1 MHTKCS
7 VSQQIINL
15 KSKNIKFNIINEQS
29 AIQYLTHH
37 TYYFK
42 LKSFAKSFE
51 YNEVKNV
58 YINLD
63 FAYLVELSKLD
74 MYLREYIIKL
84 SLDTEHFLKVKLIND
99 LTHNDKED
107 GYHIIDK
114 LFAKYPYIKQ
124 NINHKKN
131 DSACADLIHK
141 YQNNWAIWNIVEV
154 LSFGDFIK
162 LFELYYEL
170 YPENKSRTIN
180 HLLWPLKF
188 IRNASAHNNCLLNT
202 LRKPYTHTHL
212 YNSTKN
218 IIEPNKELVLLL
230 TKISDISK
238 NSRRKKIM
246 NPVIHDFIA
255 TLFLFNEVCTSPV
268 LKEKQFHKLK
278 DLIHVRFIKHRD
290 YFIKDN
296 ILVSHYEF
304 VKKIVDY
311 LYEKCI

>member
-1 MHTKCS
+1 M
-7 VSQQIINL
+7 
-15 KSKNIKFNIINEQS
+15 
-29 AIQYLTHH
+29 THH

-84 SLDTEHFLKVKLIND
+84 SLDTEHFLKVKLIN
-99 LTHNDKED
+99 
-107 GYHIIDK
+107 K
-114 LFAKYPYIKQ
+114 LFIKYPYIKQ

-154 LSFGDFIK
+154 LLFGDFIK

-212 YNSTKN
+212 YNNTKN
-218 IIEPNKELVLLL
+218 IIEPSKELVLLL
-230 TKISDISK
+230 TKIPNISK
-238 NSRRKKIM
+238 NSRRKK
-246 NPVIHDFIA
+246 
-255 TLFLFNEVCTSPV
+255 L
-268 LKEKQFHKLK
+268 
-278 DLIHVRFIKHRD
+278 
-290 YFIKDN
+290 
-296 ILVSHYEF
+296 
-304 VKKIVDY
+304 
-311 LYEKCI
+311 